1 MKRRWIACIAC
12 LISILGLFSLQLYF
26 QAESKEEVLDLSN
39 ESLNQIRLNT
49 PITEFEPSKLMI
61 VNDDTISNYAHTFE
75 YEQML
80 ISFDSSNQVVHL
92 TSLHPEVETSKGIS
106 LGDSLEDVIDQYGEV
121 TEQKEVETHI
131 QKMIYRDHEVE
142 LSFYVTNDVV
152 EQIELHSTQ

>member
-26 QAESKEEVLDLSN
+26 QAESKEGVLDLSN

-61 VNDDTISNYAHTFE
+61 VNDKISNYAHTFE
-75 YEQML
+75 FEQML
-80 ISFDSSNQVVHL
+80 ISFNSSNHVVHL

-121 TEQKEVETHI
+121 TEQKEVETYI

-152 EQIELHSTQ
+152 EQIEIHSTH